1 MDSYNNHLQDH
12 MFSSSV
18 AGSLHN
24 TSHAQDLD
32 IDHVQHNLNAFHNHH
47 QQNPAFNARS
57 SFNSYPNTTRL
68 SISTGAN
75 QRLAYTNG
83 GQSHLT
89 SPTMSHMQFMDP
101 RPSLDGFPSMGARQV
116 PPPPAPQGHVLPGS
130 QMQISSQT
138 PYGPHVASGPTA
150 SGMLPAGVSYLNN
163 APPHGA
169 ATQHAPPAGQQGP
182 VQHEEI
188 STIFV
193 VGFPD
198 DMQEREFQN
207 MFTFSL
213 GFEAATLKI
222 PNKESTSYGAGANA
236 SSRYAP
242 HNDPYNLVTVNQGGV
257 VVDGGRDGTMSSW
270 PPAPEDAQLPQPQPS
285 NNNAPQRK
293 QIIGFAKF
301 RSREEAIAARDAL
314 QGRRVDMEK
323 GSVLKAEMAKKNLH
337 TKRGVGIGTT
347 GYSQPPSSN
356 PAANSAAAN
365 LLSGGLQNVNMPMMQ
380 GFGAGQ
386 DAMFA
391 AGVPGGVGT
400 EALSAR
406 ERELGAL
413 GAMGLGSG
421 RPTWRDMHKE
431 AVSDDE
437 RGPVPLNLRGM
448 RDQPQEDLRRAN
460 GIQDSFRAMSALSPA
475 SETNGFFHNDPLW
488 AKVHAAP
495 QAKFPPRPP
504 SSSRRSTS
512 PETSSTSQRDFS
524 PPHDRKPDMRR
535 PSQSSASSVSGSV
548 DAHSNKSATGLSDD
562 ESMAMGMRSLALNVA
577 NANGTIIPTPSAF
590 GVVANDA
597 GATSPQ
603 LPSPGSSSASTST
616 RHSVDANPPIN
627 TLYVGNLPSSVTG
640 HPPEHLEESLKALFA
655 AQPGYRRL
663 CFRQKSNG
671 PMCFVEFED
680 VSFATKALNDLYG
693 HTLDGLVKAPG
704 IRLSYSKNPLGVR
717 TPTSAGSNGSSLQQ
731 QQQQNSLVFPPEAFA
746 LRGDERRRDATV
758 SPPPVFGNNYM
769 GSPPPR
775 FSSPN
780 YGGALPANNF
790 SLGGAMYGG
799 FSNSNN
805 PSSFANFSL
814 ATPQLGAYNNEQASD
829 VGRPL
834 SPQHT
839 IEATRAA

>member
-1 MDSYNNHLQDH
+1 M
-12 MFSSSV
+12 
-18 AGSLHN
+18 
-24 TSHAQDLD
+24 
-32 IDHVQHNLNAFHNHH
+32 
-47 QQNPAFNARS
+47 
-57 SFNSYPNTTRL
+57 
-68 SISTGAN
+68 
-75 QRLAYTNG
+75 
-83 GQSHLT
+83 
-89 SPTMSHMQFMDP
+89 
-101 RPSLDGFPSMGARQV
+101 
-116 PPPPAPQGHVLPGS
+116 
-130 QMQISSQT
+130 
-138 PYGPHVASGPTA
+138 
-150 SGMLPAGVSYLNN
+150 
-163 APPHGA
+163 
-169 ATQHAPPAGQQGP
+169 
-182 VQHEEI
+182 QHEEI

-207 MFTFSL
+207 MFTFSS

-270 PPAPEDAQLPQPQPS
+270 PPAPEDAQLPPPQPI
-285 NNNAPQRK
+285 NANTPQRK

-314 QGRRVDMEK
+314 QGRRVDLEK

-337 TKRGVGIGTT
+337 TKRGVGIGTS
-347 GYSQPPSSN
+347 GYGQPPASN
-356 PAANSAAAN
+356 PAMNAAAAN
-365 LLSGGLQNVNMPMMQ
+365 LMSGGLQNVNMAMMS
-380 GFGAGQ
+380 GYGAGQ
-386 DAMFA
+386 DSMYSSGLP
-391 AGVPGGVGT
+391 AGAGT

-413 GAMGLGSG
+413 GAMGLSSG
-421 RPTWRDMHKE
+421 RPTWRDIHKE
-431 AVSDDE
+431 ATSDDE
-437 RGPVPLNLRGM
+437 RGPMPLNLRGM
-448 RDQPQEDLRRAN
+448 RDQMQDEMRRAN
-460 GIQDSFRAMSALSPA
+460 GGQDSFRTMSALSPT
-475 SETNGFFHNDPLW
+475 SETNGYFHNDPLW
-488 AKVHAAP
+488 AKVHSAP
-495 QAKFPPRPP
+495 QAKYPARAP

-512 PETSSTSQRDFS
+512 PETSSTSLRDYS
-524 PPHDRKPDMRR
+524 PPDERTPEMRR

-548 DAHSNKSATGLSDD
+548 DAHSTRSVTGLSEDD
-562 ESMAMGMRSLALNVA
+562 SLSRSMRSLAVNVA
-577 NANGTIIPTPSAF
+577 DANTVPMA
-590 GVVANDA
+590 GVRAHNGHDNDA
-597 GATSPQ
+597 ASPQ

-640 HPPEHLEESLKALFA
+640 YPPDYLEESLKALFA

-663 CFRQKSNG
+663 CFRQKNNG

-693 HTLDGLVKAPG
+693 HTIEGLVKAPG

-717 TPTSAGSNGSSLQQ
+717 TPTSAGSNGPSLQQ
-731 QQQQNSLVFPPEAFA
+731 QQQTPIVFPPEAFQP
-746 LRGDERRRDATV
+746 RGDERRRDHTV

-780 YGGALPANNF
+780 YGGVLPTNNF
-790 SLGGAMYGG
+790 SIGGAMYGG
-799 FSNSNN
+799 FGNGNN

-814 ATPQLGAYNNEQASD
+814 ATPPMGAFNEQMSD
-829 VGRPL
+829 MSRPL

>member
-12 MFSSSV
+12 MFSNAV
-18 AGSLHN
+18 AGSLQN
-24 TSHAQDLD
+24 SSHAQDLD
-32 IDHVQHNLNAFHNHH
+32 IDHVQHNLNAYHPHH
-47 QQNPAFNARS
+47 QQNSAFNARS

-68 SISTGAN
+68 SISTGTN
-75 QRLAYTNG
+75 PRLAYTNG

-101 RPSLDGFPSMGARQV
+101 RASLDGYANMGARQA
-116 PPPPAPQGHVLPGS
+116 PPPPATQGHVLPGS
-130 QMQISSQT
+130 QIQISSQT

-150 SGMLPAGVSYLNN
+150 AGMLPAGVSYLNN
-163 APPHGA
+163 APPHGSA
-169 ATQHAPPAGQQGP
+169 AQHPPPAGQQGP

-207 MFTFSL
+207 MFTFSS

-236 SSRYAP
+236 STRYAP

-257 VVDGGRDGTMSSW
+257 VVDGGRDGTVSSW
-270 PPAPEDAQLPQPQPS
+270 PPVPEDAQLPAPQPS
-285 NNNAPQRK
+285 NNNTPQRK

-301 RSREEAIAARDAL
+301 RTREEAISARDAL

-356 PAANSAAAN
+356 PAMNSAAAN
-365 LLSGGLQNVNMPMMQ
+365 LLSGGLQNVNNLPMMPSYN
-380 GFGAGQ
+380 AGQ
-386 DAMFA
+386 DAMFSA
-391 AGVPGGVGT
+391 ALPGGGGT
-400 EALSAR
+400 EVLSAR
-406 ERELGAL
+406 ERELGAI
-413 GAMGLGSG
+413 GAMGLGSQ
-421 RPTWRDMHKE
+421 RPTWREMHKD

-437 RGPVPLNLRGM
+437 RGPMSLNMRGM
-448 RDQPQEDLRRAN
+448 RDQAQDDIRRVN
-460 GIQDSFRAMSALSPA
+460 GVQDAFRAMTALSPT
-475 SETNGFFHNDPLW
+475 SETNGYFHNDPLW
-488 AKVHAAP
+488 AKVHSAP

-524 PPHDRKPDMRR
+524 PPDDRKTDMRR

-548 DAHSNKSATGLSDD
+548 DAQSTKSATGLSDD
-562 ESMAMGMRSLALNVA
+562 ESMARGMRSLALNVA
-577 NANGTIIPTPSAF
+577 NANAAPVSAPNVY
-590 GVVANDA
+590 GAVGHDT

-640 HPPEHLEESLKALFA
+640 HPPEHLEDSLKALFA

-731 QQQQNSLVFPPEAFA
+731 QQQTPLVFPPEAFA
-746 LRGDERRRDATV
+746 PRGDERRRDATV

-780 YGGALPANNF
+780 YGGSLPASNF

-799 FSNSNN
+799 FSNGNN

-814 ATPQLGAYNNEQASD
+814 ATPQLGSYNEQAPD
-829 VGRPL
+829 MGRPL